1 LIQRVAR
8 WRFFRIVMLM
18 PTPER
23 TQPDLADVVALAR
36 ALERDEQRSSR
47 ELRDRETQL
56 APELPAANED
66 RVSVA
71 LAWLGAIEQRDTAVR
86 SVHHRAET
94 AFRLTGLAIAFAA
107 LLVGWLATL
116 AAFYF
121 DGSGRVNAVAVLAVL
136 VGVPGLLLLPFLLAA
151 LPLAITQKLPGA
163 SALAGLARGL
173 SPGRFGAWLWRTI
186 AREAGETVAFV
197 ADRAA
202 AHQQLYSGVQKWAL
216 LRWSQW
222 FALCFQLTVL
232 AAALVLVVFTDL
244 AFGWSTTLT
253 TGDAALDAQR
263 VHRVTSFLA
272 IPWNWIAPDA
282 QPSLA
287 LIEQSRY
294 FRVASQPLSPSQAA
308 QLGDWW
314 PFIVLTIAVYGVL
327 PRLLTLAI
335 AQSRSQAAIR
345 ATLMTSPGFS
355 AVMRRLHSARIQ
367 TVAVEPESADP
378 EARTR
383 SPETPRAPVPP
394 TTGNRVSAV
403 INWSAVPID
412 EASVSAAFPEAQR
425 LAAGGASSM
434 EQDAALIRQLGSA
447 RNPASE
453 RGDVLILVKGWEPPL
468 LEFIDF
474 VKSLRGHLAG
484 DRAEIVVLPVG
495 LDSDSSVGLHAAS
508 PAQLKLWR
516 DKLARLGDPS
526 LRVAANRLDVIA

>member
-1 LIQRVAR
+1 
-8 WRFFRIVMLM
+8 MLM

-47 ELRDRETQL
+47 ELRDRETLL

-66 RVSVA
+66 RISVA

-94 AFRLTGLAIAFAA
+94 AFRLTDLAIALAS

-136 VGVPGLLLLPFLLAA
+136 VGAPGVFLLPFLIAA
-151 LPLAITQKLPGA
+151 LPTPITRKLPGA
-163 SALAGLARGL
+163 SAIAGLARGL
-173 SPGRFGAWLWRTI
+173 SPGRFGAWLWRTL
-186 AREAGETVAFV
+186 AREAGESVAFV

-327 PRLLTLAI
+327 PRFLTLAL
-335 AQSRSQAAIR
+335 AQSRLRTAIR

-367 TVAVEPESADP
+367 TVAVEPESPDP
-378 EARTR
+378 AGR
-383 SPETPRAPVPP
+383 SPEIPRTSVPP

-403 INWSAVPID
+403 INWSAVPIG
-412 EASVSAAFPEAQR
+412 EAAMSAAFPEAQR

-434 EQDAALIRQLGSA
+434 EQDAALIRQLGST

-453 RGDVLILVKGWEPPL
+453 HGDVLILVKGWEPPL

-474 VKSLRGHLAG
+474 VKALRGQLAG

-495 LDSDSSVGLHAAS
+495 LDSDSHVGLNAAS

-526 LRVAANRLDVIA
+526 LRVAADRQEVMA

>member
-1 LIQRVAR
+1 
-8 WRFFRIVMLM
+8 MLM

-36 ALERDEQRSSR
+36 ALERDEQRTPR
-47 ELRDRETQL
+47 ELRDRDTQL
-56 APELPAANED
+56 ASELPASKGD
-66 RVSVA
+66 RVHVA
-71 LAWLGAIEQRDTAVR
+71 LAWLDAIEQRDAAVR
-86 SVHHRAET
+86 SVHVRAET
-94 AFRLTGLAIAFAA
+94 AFRLTGLAVAVAA
-107 LLVGWLATL
+107 LLVGWLATF

-121 DGSGRVNAVAVLAVL
+121 DGSGRVNAVAVLAIL
-136 VGVPGLLLLPFLLAA
+136 VGVPGLLLLPFLIAA
-151 LPLAITQKLPGA
+151 LPTPITRKLPGA
-163 SALAGLARGL
+163 NAIAGLARGL
-173 SPGRFGAWLWRTI
+173 SPGRFGQWLWRTL
-186 AREAGETVAFV
+186 AREAGESVAFV

-202 AHQQLYSGVQKWAL
+202 THQRLYSAVQKWTL

-272 IPWNWIAPDA
+272 IPWNGIARDA

-327 PRLLTLAI
+327 PRFLILAL
-335 AQSRSQAAIR
+335 AQSRLRTAIR
-345 ATLMTSPGFS
+345 ATFMTSPGFS

-367 TVAVEPESADP
+367 TVAVEPEAPDP
-378 EARTR
+378 EGR
-383 SPETPRAPVPP
+383 SLDTPRAPVPP

-412 EASVSAAFPEAQR
+412 DAAVSAAFPEAKR
-425 LAAGGASSM
+425 LAAGGASSV
-434 EQDAALIRQLGSA
+434 EQDAALIRQLGST
-447 RNPASE
+447 RNLGSDH
-453 RGDVLILVKGWEPPL
+453 GDVLILVKGWEPPL

-474 VKSLRGHLAG
+474 VKALRGQLAG

-495 LDSDSSVGLHAAS
+495 LDSDSSAGLHAAS
-508 PAQLKLWR
+508 SAQCKLWR
-516 DKLARLGDPS
+516 DKLARIGDPS
-526 LRVAANRLDVIA
+526 LRVAADRQEVMA